1 MTDLS
6 AAADYSAR
14 AEAEGRPGAGALL
27 AEQMSEAGGKRPRR
41 RDIRP
46 LARLIPYAMRHKG
59 HALAA
64 FFWLV
69 AAAASSLS
77 LTALARGAID
87 HGFEDGGRNLDFWF
101 LLLGANALFLGMS
114 SAARY
119 YFVTLSLI
127 HI

>member
-6 AAADYSAR
+6 AAAAR
-14 AEAEGRPGAGALL
+14 SEAEGRPGAGALL
-27 AEQMSEAGGKRPRR
+27 AEQMSEAGDKRPRR
-41 RDIRP
+41 RDVRP

-77 LTALARGAID
+77 LTALARGQSID
-87 HGFEDGGRNLDFWF
+87 RERGVSTDGRF
-101 LLLGANALFLGMS
+101 LYLPIEQLIASDVWLGE
-114 SAARY
+114 AR
-119 YFVTLSLI
+119 
-127 HI
+127 